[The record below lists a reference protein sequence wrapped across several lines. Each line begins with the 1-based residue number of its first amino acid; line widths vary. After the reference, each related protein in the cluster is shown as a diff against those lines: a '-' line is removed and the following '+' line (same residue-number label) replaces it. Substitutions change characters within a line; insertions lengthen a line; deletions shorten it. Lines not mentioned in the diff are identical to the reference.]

1 MSNKNYPTRMHEQL
15 GVEPNEA
22 NSILYEGD
30 ICKFIIDEKAMVY
43 GQREGELHVFSNPEF
58 IVYLINHPDRII
70 RRPRVTEEQLY
81 ALEAVYRLFG
91 MKWLTMGPTGYAYF
105 SVDKPE
111 KRSNGWIVNR
121 MLGEPMCTNTI
132 RADLSSLV
140 SWSDPEPLDIVQ
152 TLKAN
157 GVEIDNA

>member
-1 MSNKNYPTRMHEQL
+1 MHELCQ
-15 GVEPNEA
+15 VEPGEVATYQDVDPKNNFNFKVTMYGEPVFE
-22 NSILYEGD
+22 NSSFLEPG
-30 ICKFIIDEKAMVY
+30 K
-43 GQREGELHVFSNPEF
+43 
-58 IVYLINHPDRII
+58 IVKIINHPDRII
-70 RRPRVTEEQLY
+70 RRPKVTDEQLY

-111 KRSNGWIVNR
+111 KHSNGWIVNR

-152 TLKAN
+152 TLRAN
-157 GVEIDNA
+157 GVEIDND